1 MFDLSYINL
10 CGNYHPDHDMLC
22 VFFLTF
28 LWGWICLLTDPSF
41 VFPPFINQQSIFG
54 AGRGASVAKI
64 LASFFCDVGIL
75 GFYPMNDLRY
85 IFTTYLETSQDD
97 DATRMKKMNECL
109 ARYPDKAEPAAEPVP
124 EGAIKCLGVWS
135 GDSGELLTILQT
147 CSNLRLTS

>member
-1 MFDLSYINL
+1 
-10 CGNYHPDHDMLC
+10 
-22 VFFLTF
+22 
-28 LWGWICLLTDPSF
+28 
-41 VFPPFINQQSIFG
+41 
-54 AGRGASVAKI
+54 
-64 LASFFCDVGIL
+64 
-75 GFYPMNDLRY
+75 MNDLRS

-147 CSNLRLTS
+147 CSNSRLTSQTRCEDGYDDLNLDNFRLSSKIKYMFEAISKLLSVLATFYMI